1 MIMKKIL
8 LLSVLAGS
16 LLFAEGTLGQKAQ
29 METMQKLE
37 KDMSSLQKGFLYNSD
52 DDIKK
57 GIDNIKTTLKD
68 VLKFD
73 IKVESK
79 DKEFNP
85 KSYLVNEV
93 KAIDGLV
100 TEIDKLYSE
109 GKKDEALASYSK
121 TLSRCMVCHKIIR
134 KW

>member
-1 MIMKKIL
+1 MKKIL
-8 LLSVLAGS
+8 LLSALAGS

-37 KDMSSLQKGFLYNSD
+37 KDMSSLQKGFLYNSG

-57 GIDNIKTTLKD
+57 AIDNIKTTLKD

-85 KSYLVNEV
+85 KSYVANEV

-100 TEIDKLYSE
+100 TEVDKLYSE
-109 GKKDEALASYSK
+109 GKKDEALATYSK

>member
-1 MIMKKIL
+1 MKKIL
-8 LLSVLAGS
+8 LLSTLAGS

-37 KDMSSLQKGFLYNSD
+37 KDMSSLQKGFLYNSG

-85 KSYLVNEV
+85 KSYVANEV
-93 KAIDGLV
+93 QAIDGLV
-100 TEIDKLYSE
+100 TEVDKLYSE
-109 GKKDEALASYSK
+109 GKKDEALATYSK

>member
-1 MIMKKIL
+1 MKKIL